1 MWDLDVYAAR
11 AAECQRKAQEAQ
23 REDEKQSWLTMA
35 DSWQRTAELKRILDR
50 QKVFIEK
57 LPTQGALPGEFWPR

>member
-11 AAECQRKAQEAQ
+11 ASECQQKAQEAQ

-35 DSWQRTAELKRILDR
+35 DSWRRTAELKRFLDR

-57 LPTQGALPGEFWPR
+57 LPTQDPLSGEFWPR